1 MATIT
6 VEVREPGRTPLTL
19 VLDGP
24 VVVGRDCDGLLLG
37 DAQIS
42 RRHLELRPSRSGL
55 EVTDLGSTNGT
66 FVGDER
72 VSGTRRVAADDEV
85 RLGSVFIRLIGRADD
100 RTEGP
105 KTSLSTD
112 GSKTSMNTVAELV
125 TANRPVVGD
134 GEHRH
139 GTITI
144 VFSDIEES
152 TARIHAVGDSR
163 WFELLGHHND
173 LVRRAVAH
181 YGGTEVKNQGDG
193 FMLTFPSARRAVQ
206 AMARVQQRLAADA
219 LDDPAGAIR
228 VRVGMHTGE
237 VIVDDDGDMF
247 GQHVN
252 MAARIGAQAEGG
264 EILVSALTRAI
275 LETRREFEFGEPRIE
290 DLKGLS
296 GTHTLHPVVW
306 ENMPDG

>member
-1 MATIT
+1 MATVT

-24 VVVGRDCDGLLLG
+24 VVVGRECDGLLLG
-37 DAQIS
+37 DTQIS

-72 VSGTRRVAADDEV
+72 VDGTRRMAPDESV
-85 RLGSVFIRLIGRADD
+85 RLGSTTIRMVDRADPASTGS
-100 RTEGP
+100 RT
-105 KTSLSTD
+105 TLSTD
-112 GSKTSMNTVAELV
+112 GGKTSIHTVAELV
-125 TANRPVVGD
+125 TANRPLVGD

-144 VFSDIEES
+144 VFSDIENS
-152 TARIHAVGDSR
+152 TARMNAIGDRR
-163 WFELLGHHND
+163 WFEILGRHNE
-173 LVRRAVAH
+173 LVRESVIR

-193 FMLTFPSARRAVQ
+193 FMLTFPSARRALQ
-206 AMARVQQRLAADA
+206 AMAQVQRSLTSDAEADP
-219 LDDPAGAIR
+219 DSAIR

-237 VIVDDDGDMF
+237 VIVDDDGDLF

-252 MAARIGAQAEGG
+252 LAARIGAQAVGR
-264 EILVSALTRAI
+264 EILVSSLTRAI
-275 LETRREFEFGEPRIE
+275 LETRREFTFGEPRIE

-296 GTHTLHPVVW
+296 GTHTLHPVQW
-306 ENMPDG
+306 D